1 MKIGGRGSS
10 CLRFSLTRSFSKSYG
25 KYSTLYS
32 NGKEKFID
40 VILSDQIKMNSSYC
54 NPKVES
60 YHGAP
65 E

>member
-1 MKIGGRGSS
+1 MVNIPLYIQMGKRSV
-10 CLRFSLTRSFSKSYG
+10 FSRSV
-25 KYSTLYS
+25 L
-32 NGKEKFID
+32 
-40 VILSDQIKMNSSYC
+40 ILSDQIKMNSSYC